1 MHLLFLYSVAIMI
14 EEEMHAAPTC
24 GKYSFTIWRIKVSVS
39 RVDQSPTHICTTVT
53 DRGRRIPHQP
63 DLEITALKAS

>member
-1 MHLLFLYSVAIMI
+1 
-14 EEEMHAAPTC
+14 MHAAPTC
-24 GKYSFTIWRIKVSVS
+24 GKYSFTIWRIKVSVG
-39 RVDQSPTHICTTVT
+39 RVDQIPTHICTTVT